1 MLLKRLVFFGGKGG
15 VGKSTLSCAVALRL
29 SKEDK
34 SLLVSIDPAHSL
46 SGILGMPIGHEVKK
60 IKENLHAL
68 ELSAERLVEEY
79 TERVLNSLQDLL
91 PHVRSGLKEYAKYLK
106 HSPTA
111 LETAILDHLLDLCQ
125 DYAYVIVDSAPTGQM
140 LRLFETAHMV
150 KGWFDFLTRL
160 AKEREKVQAFMGNRD
175 SLLSLIEE
183 RKSRVE
189 RLLNILREK
198 SLVFAVANEEP
209 LSLEEAQEIKR
220 SLRDMKV
227 YIVLNR
233 WRSMEGDFI
242 KVQEAE
248 RPYGIEALESLR
260 VEEIVGFVKGG

>member
-1 MLLKRLVFFGGKGG
+1 M
-15 VGKSTLSCAVALRL
+15 GKSTLSCAVALRL

-125 DYAYVIVDSAPTGQM
+125 DYAYVVVDSAPTGQM

-160 AKEREKVQAFMGNRD
+160 AKEREKVQAFMGKRD

-198 SLVFAVANEEP
+198 KLGLCRGQRRAIIFGGSPRDKKVLKGYEGVYSFEP
-209 LSLEEAQEIKR
+209 LEVHGGRFYKSSRGRK
-220 SLRDMKV
+220 
-227 YIVLNR
+227 
-233 WRSMEGDFI
+233 
-242 KVQEAE
+242 
-248 RPYGIEALESLR
+248 ALWD
-260 VEEIVGFVKGG
+260 